1 MKRITTEDAVRALKA
16 RRTAHP
22 ASSIAGDLG
31 VTSRAV
37 ATALRAAV
45 KDGRVSWRFKRGIAL
60 YRFVRLAKQPR
71 SKP

>member
-1 MKRITTEDAVRALKA
+1 MKRITTEDAVRAIKA

-22 ASSIAGDLG
+22 ASAIASDLG

-45 KDGRVSWRFKRGIAL
+45 KDGRVSCRFKSGTAL
-60 YRFVRLAKQPR
+60 YRFIRLAKQPR
-71 SKP
+71 SKT